1 MKVLLING
9 SPHKEGCTYT
19 ALKEVTK
26 TLEQEDIETEIHWI
40 TTQPA
45 YGCTACRS
53 CDKLGRCI
61 YDDQSNI
68 IADKMKE
75 ADGIVIG
82 SPVYYAGINGV
93 LSAILDKAFYQ
104 NSSSYE
110 NKIAASVVSCR
121 RGGAASAFDRINKY
135 FTICRMPIA
144 SGQYWNAVHGNTPE
158 EVNEDL
164 EGMQQMRDLGRS
176 MAWLIKNT
184 HKSKTPQREDKIA
197 FNFIR

>member
-9 SPHKEGCTYT
+9 SPHENGCTYT
-19 ALKEVTK
+19 ALKEVSK

-40 TTQPA
+40 ANKPA
-45 YGCTACRS
+45 YGCTACGG
-53 CDKLGRCI
+53 CQKLGKCV

-68 IADKMKE
+68 IAQKMKE
-75 ADGIVIG
+75 ADGIIIG
-82 SPVYYAGINGV
+82 SPVYYAGINGA

-104 NSSSYE
+104 DSASYE
-110 NKIAASVVSCR
+110 NKIAAAVVSCR
-121 RGGAASAFDRINKY
+121 RGGAGSAFDRINKY

-144 SGQYWNAVHGNTPE
+144 SGQYWNAVHGNTPD
-158 EVNEDL
+158 EVKQDI

-184 HKSKTPQREDKIA
+184 YESKTPEREEKT
-197 FNFIR
+197 FYNFIR